1 LKEELKKKLKW
12 CNNGYM
18 IIKISPARHKEVEP
32 DVLIPYTIDRD
43 TLSDSSVLLIYVRP
57 ETNKINYEAAII
69 NAASPYADAVYLAN
83 LNGNLVNNKAI
94 VSSHYSIQL
103 QFAIEGKD
111 KLAKYPEMIR
121 EFEKKFK
128 MDFRDAEIIG
138 PFEAIVEYKVKKNAE
153 ELFETMVPDPD
164 FLEIYGQTIKRIGD
178 YYVVNYDIPA
188 IITRHHEETN
198 MFSIALRLK
207 SDRYGFL
214 DIDYFI
220 YENMCKN
227 KTTSLLDSDKRHT
240 LPWYKLVRRTYHI
253 SRSHIEAMSDLT
265 DYVFKRTG
273 ERIGYVDTPL
283 GKKLVEE
290 GIIKEDRLD
299 ERLTYLKEN
308 PLVYLDRPDG
318 SLKLVNIITEGKE
331 RRGSKFIQ
339 NDLHQC
345 CEIIKNINWEKSRG
359 L

>member
-1 LKEELKKKLKW
+1 MKEELKKKLKW

-18 IIKISPARHKEVEP
+18 SIKISPARHKEVEP
-32 DVLIPYTIDRD
+32 DVLIPYTIDRN

-69 NAASPYADAVYLAN
+69 KAASPYADAVYLAN
-83 LNGNLVNNKAI
+83 LSGNLVNNKAI
-94 VSSHYSIQL
+94 VASHYSIQL

-111 KLAKYPEMIR
+111 KLAKYPEMIQ

-128 MDFRDAEIIG
+128 VDFRDAEIIG
-138 PFEAIVEYKVKKNAE
+138 PFEAIVEYKIKKSADD
-153 ELFETMVPDPD
+153 LFETMVPDAD
-164 FLEIYGQTIKRIGD
+164 FLEMYGQTIKRIGG

-220 YENMCKN
+220 YENMCKSE
-227 KTTSLLDSDKRHT
+227 TTSLLDSETRHS

-265 DYVFKRTG
+265 DYVFKNEGT
-273 ERIGYVDTPL
+273 RIGYMDTPL

-290 GIIKEDRLD
+290 GIIKEDRLE

-331 RRGSKFIQ
+331 RKGSKFFQ

-345 CEIIKNINWEKSRG
+345 CEIIKNINWEKSQA